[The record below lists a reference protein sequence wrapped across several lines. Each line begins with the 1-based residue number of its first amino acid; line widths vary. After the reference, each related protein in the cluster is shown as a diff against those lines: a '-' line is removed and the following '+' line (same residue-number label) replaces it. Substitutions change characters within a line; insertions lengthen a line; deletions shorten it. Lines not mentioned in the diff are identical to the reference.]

1 MSINIQ
7 DNKKEFVQFFNDP
20 YKSKTFKAFKGICG
34 LAVTGLVVGGLLAI
48 PGINLAII
56 VGVAA
61 VGIAASAV
69 FALCSKE
76 DLKDFWNTK
85 IVRDHAP
92 PFGSYHPEIPD

>member
-1 MSINIQ
+1 MSINNRTDQQ
-7 DNKKEFVQFFNDP
+7 DFVPFFNDP

-34 LAVTGLVVGGLLAI
+34 LAVTGLVVGGLLSI

-56 VGVAA
+56 IGVAV
-61 VGIAASAV
+61 VGIAASV
-69 FALCSKE
+69 TFALCSKE